1 VFTLQLKEFLKKCK
15 IANYCKQIKQILEK
29 VQDTTKFITDRRKTA
44 SFNISDDKAI
54 VSKVT

>member
-1 VFTLQLKEFLKKCK
+1 LKEFLKKCK

-29 VQDTTKFITDRRKTA
+29 VQDTTKLITDRRKTA